1 MGRVNVMAVQL
12 IRHAPT
18 AGNAEKR
25 YIGARTDEPLSPEG
39 VLVASENPD
48 PTVKK
53 VFTSPMVRC
62 KQTAKL
68 MFPNAEIEVIED
80 FREMDFGYF
89 EGKNFNELA
98 DNYLYT
104 EWVNAM
110 CEPAPPGGES
120 LEDFNRRVRK
130 AFSSLLKKHYPADIF
145 IVAHGGTIMSIMSY
159 LHPDKPYYEYHV
171 KPCGRFVIEP
181 F

>member
-1 MGRVNVMAVQL
+1 MGRVNVMVIQL

-25 YIGARTDEPLSPEG
+25 YIGAKTDEPLSPEG
-39 VLVASENPD
+39 VALASQYPDMTVA
-48 PTVKK
+48 K
-53 VFTSPMVRC
+53 VFTSPMERC

-80 FREMDFGYF
+80 FREMDFGFF
-89 EGKNFNELA
+89 EGMNAVELA

-120 LEDFNRRVRK
+120 LARFNRRVIG
-130 AFSSLLKKHYPADIF
+130 AFNTLIKNHKPADI
-145 IVAHGGTIMSIMSY
+145 IIIAHGGTIMSIMSY
-159 LHPDKPYYEYHV
+159 LYPEKPYYEYQV
-171 KPCGRFVIEP
+171 PPCGRFVIEP